1 MVSRMGATGTPKP
14 GARRFCLCATGEIGY
29 YIACDLD
36 EGRLRFWEETRS
48 RGYSSLLL
56 SENREERRAAF
67 EVIRRHAES
76 EYCVGVELTE
86 RQTADMESLLTP
98 DCIESMRGIT
108 NDSMAQRSQY
118 FCYRDGW
125 SLSFY
130 AEGDDGLPPLSLNG
144 ITWCSFMDDELPFE
158 LLESYVGSEILNNR
172 CEAFPYDVSHK
183 AIPEKTRQ
191 IATKALEVGMEAIDE
206 VLWYGTRR
214 LLVELD
220 NTEIGRHL
228 SYELSD
234 DSFTIRYGN
243 EISRGCKLYQRPA
256 CEKVFGRRH
265 VFQE

>member
-144 ITWCSFMDDELPFE
+144 IT
-158 LLESYVGSEILNNR
+158 
-172 CEAFPYDVSHK
+172 
-183 AIPEKTRQ
+183 
-191 IATKALEVGMEAIDE
+191 
-206 VLWYGTRR
+206 
-214 LLVELD
+214 
-220 NTEIGRHL
+220 
-228 SYELSD
+228 
-234 DSFTIRYGN
+234 
-243 EISRGCKLYQRPA
+243 
-256 CEKVFGRRH
+256 
-265 VFQE
+265 